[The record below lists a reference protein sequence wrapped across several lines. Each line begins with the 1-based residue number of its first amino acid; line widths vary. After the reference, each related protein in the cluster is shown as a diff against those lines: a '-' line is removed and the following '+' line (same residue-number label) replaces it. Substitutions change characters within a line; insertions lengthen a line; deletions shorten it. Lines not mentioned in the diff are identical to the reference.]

1 MIHKRL
7 GNCTLKTQGKRN
19 LHSAQLYSYTFDP
32 DATPSEQIELTVWS
46 LSDSPTVRR
55 VLSEYQQQHNDI
67 AIQYTVAGSDDLATE
82 DVLKAL
88 NTELLAGSG
97 PDLIVFDG
105 IDVTPYIENGVLADL
120 NESLQEFSIL
130 DSIKNAFSV
139 DGKTYI
145 AAARYAIPSIWGTA
159 DDMDQ
164 ITDLSSFIEFVKSC
178 PSRDDYNLSDNAYYT
193 ALPEEDKYAAS
204 FMTPQEILQFL
215 MSTSASELITDNT
228 LNDGSLVTQWGE
240 GIAADQAGYY
250 ASDEEKL
257 YYVDFETNEC
267 RSLDGAGQIDS
278 YGVLATIKGS
288 SFCRNG
294 IFYYVDDQ
302 GIVAY
307 DTTNN
312 SESRILTDTL
322 APFLQDDVSCVT
334 LIVTDHQAIAVAADL
349 NSETQTVYRYEI

>member
-1 MIHKRL
+1 MRPVESRFFHYADKSRI
-7 GNCTLKTQGKRN
+7 
-19 LHSAQLYSYTFDP
+19 TFHEV
-32 DATPSEQIELTVWS
+32 AE
-46 LSDSPTVRR
+46 R
-55 VLSEYQQQHNDI
+55 VLLGEFDSTTFH
-67 AIQYTVAGSDDLATE
+67 SDDSTIDAFWDGQEQETIHPLPFE
-82 DVLKAL
+82 DMVLQ
-88 NTELLAGSG
+88 
-97 PDLIVFDG
+97 
-105 IDVTPYIENGVLADL
+105 Y
-120 NESLQEFSIL
+120 
-130 DSIKNAFSV
+130 
-139 DGKTYI
+139 
-145 AAARYAIPSIWGTA
+145 
-159 DDMDQ
+159 
-164 ITDLSSFIEFVKSC
+164 
-178 PSRDDYNLSDNAYYT
+178 
-193 ALPEEDKYAAS
+193 
-204 FMTPQEILQFL
+204 
-215 MSTSASELITDNT
+215 
-228 LNDGSLVTQWGE
+228 DGSLVTQWGE

-250 ASDEEKL
+250 ASDGEKL